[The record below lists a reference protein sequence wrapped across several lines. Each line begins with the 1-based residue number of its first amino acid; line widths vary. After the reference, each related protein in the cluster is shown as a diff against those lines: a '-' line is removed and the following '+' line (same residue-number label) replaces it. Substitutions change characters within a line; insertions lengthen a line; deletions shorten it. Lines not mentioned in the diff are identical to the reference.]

1 MSKIFRIKF
10 TKIGDMIYIS
20 HLDLQRLL
28 QRVFRRAGIKLS
40 YSQGY
45 NPHPKISYGNAL
57 ALGTESYGEYVD
69 IEIEDESLEEGEL
82 LKRINSILP
91 QGFEFIKCRQLNQ
104 GERALAANIEY
115 GDYVFIIENKNGMN
129 KLEVDERIGK
139 LLDKKEIYV
148 EKLNKKKKLVEVDI
162 RPLISKLSALEVDD
176 ETIKISALIATGSKQ
191 NLNTNLFIP
200 ILLDALAIQ
209 MDHLDVD
216 IIRNDLYFKLMDEL
230 VSPM

>member
-91 QGFEFIKCRQLNQ
+91 QGLEFIKCRQLNQ

-129 KLEVDERIGK
+129 KFEVDERIGK

>member
-82 LKRINSILP
+82 LKRINSTLP
-91 QGFEFIKCRQLNQ
+91 QGLEFIKCRQLNQ

-200 ILLDALAIQ
+200 ILLDALAIK